1 MQKAKESS
9 EEKNKVETKEKI
21 EKPSS
26 EEKVSWIKLKP
37 AELESIVIKL
47 AKEGNTPAKI
57 GLILR
62 DKHGIPKAKL
72 LGKKITKILKDNK
85 INYIIEKDAI
95 DKKIEKIKKHIEK
108 NKHDHTAG
116 RSLTKKLWM
125 LYHLN
130 QVR

>member
-1 MQKAKESS
+1 MQKTKESS
-9 EEKNKVETKEKI
+9 KEKKEEKNETGA
-21 EKPSS
+21 
-26 EEKVSWIKLKP
+26 EEKVSWIKLKL

-47 AKEGNTPAKI
+47 AKQGNTSAKI

-62 DKHGIPKAKL
+62 DKHSIPKAKL
-72 LGKKITKILKDNK
+72 LGKKITKIFKDNK
-85 INYIIEKDAI
+85 INYTIEKDTI

-108 NKHDHTAG
+108 NKHDHTAA

-130 QVR
+130 QVK